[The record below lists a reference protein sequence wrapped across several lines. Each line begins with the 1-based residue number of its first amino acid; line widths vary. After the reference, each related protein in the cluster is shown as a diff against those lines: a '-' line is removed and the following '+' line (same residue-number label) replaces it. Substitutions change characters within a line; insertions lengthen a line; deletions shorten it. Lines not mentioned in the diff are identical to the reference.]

1 MQDCRLFFRAPSRGK
16 QTVLTSVMLILSGYT
31 TLSAHP
37 NVTNK
42 QEHQLSQL
50 FELGIISEA
59 FQAFY
64 SIDILKCPIL
74 YMGNVSIVMKDNTS
88 FSKPCKVPQAQPT
101 LRRHI
106 RKKMGL

>member
-1 MQDCRLFFRAPSRGK
+1 MLIASFHAGLFFRAPSRGK

-50 FELGIISEA
+50 FGLGTISEV

-64 SIDILKCPIL
+64 SIDFLKC
-74 YMGNVSIVMKDNTS
+74 VR
-88 FSKPCKVPQAQPT
+88 FSMWGMFQ
-101 LRRHI
+101 L
-106 RKKMGL
+106 